1 MADITTPDLLPG
13 ISGSVIKKRLVDMGD
28 GTFAEM
34 TVTTLAA
41 SANSV
46 GTVNIGSLGGAAT
59 ATNQTLGNSALTA
72 IQEALIAP
80 LPLPNGAAKETGGN
94 LAAIASPYVA
104 TTATAIAATV
114 SDTAAHTYGPFTPQ
128 LAREIWLTLNAT
140 AAASGTARL
149 LRSTDGGATKVG
161 LTAGGVAIGA
171 YTFSAITGAI
181 VNEIVSVETDAA
193 ATYYLSIT
201 LSAGTVAV
209 RVAQ

>member
-41 SANSV
+41 STNSV
-46 GTVNIGSLGGAAT
+46 GTINIGSLGGAAT

-72 IQEALIAP
+72 IQ
-80 LPLPNGAAKETGGN
+80 NS
-94 LAAIASPYVA
+94 LAAPYVA
-104 TTATAIAATV
+104 TTATAITATV
-114 SDTAAHTYGPFTPQ
+114 NDTAAHTYGPFTPQ

-140 AAASGTARL
+140 TAASGTARL

-161 LTAGGVAIGA
+161 LTAGGASIGA
-171 YTFSAITGAI
+171 FTFTSATGAI
-181 VNEIVSVETDAA
+181 CNEIVSVETDAA
-193 ATYYLSIT
+193 ATYYLTIT
-201 LSAGTVAV
+201 LTAGTVTV